1 VFLASP
7 ASGSDLVGLRSHAT
21 AGEALTL
28 TDRALYLHTP
38 QGLGRSV
45 LAAKLRRYIKVEQT
59 ARNQRSAEAILAL
72 ATALADR

>member
-1 VFLASP
+1 MFLASP